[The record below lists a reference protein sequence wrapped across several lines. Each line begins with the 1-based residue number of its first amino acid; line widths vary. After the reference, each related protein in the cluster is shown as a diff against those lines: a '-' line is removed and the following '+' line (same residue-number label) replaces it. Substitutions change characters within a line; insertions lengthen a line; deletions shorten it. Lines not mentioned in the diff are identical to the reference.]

1 MDAIQATAWTRTARL
16 LHWGMALAVL
26 VEVPAGFA
34 MAWTYASKAA
44 GDQALHLRASQTH
57 HTLGM
62 LILIAV
68 LFRLFWRWRNG
79 APVLPSDTPGWQRL
93 AARGTQWVLY
103 LLLVLIPLSG
113 WAALSALGEGGG
125 YPAPPMWFFAHD
137 GFGPQGLIPRIVDP
151 HPWNAK
157 VLLGYGLFARA
168 HVYMLML
175 GGVLVAVHGL
185 AALHH
190 HFIRRDGVLRQ
201 MWSGQAAAARATE

>member
-1 MDAIQATAWTRTARL
+1 MDAIQTTEWTRTARL

-34 MAWTYASKAA
+34 MAWTYGSKAA

-62 LILIAV
+62 LILFAV
-68 LFRLFWRWRNG
+68 LFRLFWRWRHG
-79 APVLPSDTPGWQRL
+79 SPTLPPGTPAWQKT
-93 AARGTQWVLY
+93 AARGTQALLY
-103 LLLVLIPLSG
+103 LLLLLIPLSG
-113 WAALSALGEGGG
+113 WAALSALGAGGG
-125 YPAPPMWFFAHD
+125 YPAPEMWFFTHD
-137 GFGPQGLIPRIVDP
+137 AFASGLIPHLVEP

-185 AALHH
+185 AGLYH
-190 HFIRRDGVLRQ
+190 HFVRRDRVLRQ
-201 MWSGQAAAARATE
+201 MWSGRP

>member
-1 MDAIQATAWTRTARL
+1 MDASRPVEWTRTARL

-34 MAWTYASKAA
+34 MAWTYGSKAA
-44 GDQALHLRASQTH
+44 GEQALHLRASQTH

-62 LILIAV
+62 LILLAV
-68 LFRLFWRWRNG
+68 LYRLFWRWKQG
-79 APVLPSDTPGWQRL
+79 APALPAETAPWQRL
-93 AARGTQWVLY
+93 AARGTQAVLY
-103 LLLVLIPLSG
+103 LLLLLIPLSG
-113 WAALSALGEGGG
+113 WAALSALGAGGG
-125 YPAPPMWFFAHD
+125 YPAPEMWFFTHD
-137 GFGPQGLIPRIVDP
+137 GFGPSGMIPHLVEP

-185 AALHH
+185 AALYH

-201 MWSGQAAAARATE
+201 MWSGKTISGSVE

>member
-1 MDAIQATAWTRTARL
+1 MDANQPQAWTRTARL

-34 MAWTYASKAA
+34 MAWTYGSKVA

-62 LILIAV
+62 LILLAV
-68 LFRLFWRWRNG
+68 LYRLFWRWKHG
-79 APVLPSDTPGWQRL
+79 APALPGGTAAWQRL
-93 AARGTQWVLY
+93 AARGTQAALY
-103 LLLVLIPLSG
+103 LLLLLIPLSG
-113 WAALSALGEGGG
+113 WAALSALGAGGG
-125 YPAPPMWFFAHD
+125 YPAPEMWFFTHD
-137 GFGPQGLIPRIVDP
+137 GFASGLIPHLVEP

-175 GGVLVAVHGL
+175 GGVLVLVHGL
-185 AALHH
+185 AALYH

-201 MWSGQAAAARATE
+201 MWSGRP